1 MKHIRHLII
10 QQKKNDEGSSVETV
24 SSAVITALY
33 NMSKDEQLVYNST
46 DLKGDLHC
54 AVGSSKQI
62 NSLMAQTFLTL

>member
-10 QQKKNDEGSSVETV
+10 QQKKNADGGSVETV

-46 DLKGDLHC
+46 DLNKGY
-54 AVGSSKQI
+54 
-62 NSLMAQTFLTL
+62 NLTQGGTGGNTHLV